1 MFAAILV
8 LAGVAGVAAHWLY
21 RNYLGRPK
29 RLQGGMPVM
38 LSSWADGQESMVAV
52 HLRRRNR

>member
-8 LAGVAGVAAHWLY
+8 LIGLAGLAAHWLY
-21 RNYLGRPK
+21 RNFLRRPARLGDD
-29 RLQGGMPVM
+29 MPVM
-38 LSSWADGQESMVAV
+38 LSGWADGHESTVAV